1 MIFDGI
7 NLLDAAVFTNLNVQR
22 NTTLPASG
30 NVGELFY
37 LESPDID
44 VSGLYIFDSIWRK
57 VTPKQFELT
66 AGNGLSY
73 DETTKVISSK
83 IPETGIT
90 EQFLVYR
97 NDEATWTYISKND
110 VGLGNVD
117 NTSDIDKPI
126 SAAIQ
131 AVLDTKVNSNNPV
144 FTGTIDGATKG
155 NVGLGNVDNTSDID
169 KPISDLTQAA
179 LDLTEKIANKNVA
192 YGYVG
197 LNGSGIVDNMY
208 LPLSVRTIA
217 LNTSSGIVGNITGT
231 DNQIIYLSLDN
242 IVVDSVKTPIINDDA
257 LI

>member
-126 SAAIQ
+126 S
-131 AVLDTKVNSNNPV
+131 
-144 FTGTIDGATKG
+144 
-155 NVGLGNVDNTSDID
+155 
-169 KPISDLTQAA
+169 DLTQAA

-217 LNTSSGIVGNITGT
+217 LNTSDGIVGNITGT